1 MFMDLVFKEMN
12 KALWI
17 VIFFY
22 LGFSIIEMTPEG
34 LSHLKKVVRLF
45 SFLFFKKRMVSSIR
59 ITTHKKRYNTFQEP
73 FHNLYGYLPLGA
85 LEYPKIITNRMVVV
99 IVLDVALYGWWSKH
113 CSWDGDGVDY
123 YKQDGG

>member
-34 LSHLKKVVRLF
+34 LSHLKKSSAVV
-45 SFLFFKKRMVSSIR
+45 FLLV
-59 ITTHKKRYNTFQEP
+59 FQKE
-73 FHNLYGYLPLGA
+73 N
-85 LEYPKIITNRMVVV
+85 
-99 IVLDVALYGWWSKH
+99 
-113 CSWDGDGVDY
+113 GV
-123 YKQDGG
+123 